1 MNPTATSRRRRI
13 DKRIKAI
20 YNMARKSSA
29 NHAGIYLYKK
39 DIFASAR
46 CRALS
51 REGAGVYFFLLLHL
65 ADMPQKG
72 VYSLREWSEH
82 PDWKK
87 SDYRKCLTISDKR
100 DRLRLFAKWLA
111 KNDLPWDKTEVL
123 PCLQELYDRGIII
136 VEGDM
141 LIQPRMARENGFR
154 LPDIDH
160 DGDPE
165 PWTELEQEAAA
176 DPSADGPSEAS
187 DEGDITGT
195 ENGTHNTPQK
205 DPISH
210 APAQAGATRAHSKRV
225 GVRDNNIKDN
235 NSKGNTGGVGD
246 AKPEKEN
253 AENTP
258 QGTAAAPR
266 RQAKGKAATAQ
277 RPVSEQPPT
286 QEEVSAYW
294 QERAEQGKPLLYIS
308 AEEFYA
314 TCETDGWT
322 HGKDRKPIMN
332 WKTFALGCDTYRR
345 NHGDRPVGARPSA
358 AAPQPRS
365 GEPVKAEPNKDGQ
378 GKYRKW

>member
-1 MNPTATSRRRRI
+1 MPKKKTTTGKKHKGFYIYSRDLLSSQRYRRCSW
-13 DKRIKAI
+13 A
-20 YNMARKSSA
+20 A
-29 NHAGIYLYKK
+29 
-39 DIFASAR
+39 
-46 CRALS
+46 
-51 REGAGVYFFLLLHL
+51 
-65 ADMPQKG
+65 KG
-72 VYSLREWSEH
+72 VYLDLLNVLAVQDHPGALCLRDFDLKPQGERSLTQRCLACQ
-82 PDWKK
+82 KK
-87 SDYRKCLTISDKR
+87 
-100 DRLRLFAKWLA
+100 A
-111 KNDLPWDKTEVL
+111 KNGEYQSIKYFAEAIAISASGPRPGLIHG
-123 PCLQELYDRGIII
+123 LQELYLRGIICI
-136 VEGDM
+136 VGDT
-141 LIQPRMARENGFR
+141 LLQPRMYRDSKIRVTDVEGEPIDIGEDDYVTV
-154 LPDIDH
+154 LDSPD
-160 DGDPE
+160 DGD
-165 PWTELEQEAAA
+165 A
-176 DPSADGPSEAS
+176 DPDAERLRLGNMYKE
-187 DEGDITGT
+187 EGGETPPD
-195 ENGTHNTPQK
+195 NTHKK
-205 DPISH
+205 DPKNPRVGAGDAH
-210 APAQAGATRAHSKRV
+210 AQSKRV

-235 NSKGNTGGVGD
+235 NSKGNTGGAGD

-358 AAPQPRS
+358 AAPPPRS